1 MYSKIQDPVG
11 ELEIKTEPLNKNEI
25 LVTIIK
31 LDTKE
36 ERKGNSF
43 LNENEYHVGI
53 RLRCIQRGGKILN
66 GDKVR
71 YDCNKPVNKFEEQ
84 IEEAKI
90 VEDNNNSPSTW
101 EQN

>member
-31 LDTKE
+31 LNTKE

-43 LNENEYHVGI
+43 LNENEYHVGV

-66 GDKVR
+66 GSIVK
-71 YDCNKPVNKFEEQ
+71 YDDEQNLNNFEELNQ
-84 IEEAKI
+84 S
-90 VEDNNNSPSTW
+90 SPSTG
-101 EQN
+101 EQK